1 MKNKIFFN
9 VKDAKDIG
17 DQPLELKKEDED
29 NDETTEQTNIS
40 MATLNREPEKKIV
53 DDGLIPMTFTYKFE
67 KGKQPKSVLLCGSFS
82 KWTEKYPLTFDPL
95 SDKWSITIK
104 LEKGKHL
111 YKYIVNDEWIINPLE
126 QSAKG
131 NDGIINNVVE
141 I

>member
-1 MKNKIFFN
+1 
-9 VKDAKDIG
+9 
-17 DQPLELKKEDED
+17 
-29 NDETTEQTNIS
+29 